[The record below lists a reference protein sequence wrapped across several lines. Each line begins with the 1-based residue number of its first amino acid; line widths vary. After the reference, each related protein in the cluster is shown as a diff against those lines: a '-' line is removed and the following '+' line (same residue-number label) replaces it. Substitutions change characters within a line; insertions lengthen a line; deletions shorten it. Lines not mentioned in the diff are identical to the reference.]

1 MGARPESRV
10 GMLRALIVGVAAL
23 ISAAA
28 ATATGVAPAFA
39 QSGYDRP
46 GGDYA
51 SAAVANGD
59 PAVCATRCEH
69 DKSCRSWSFSYPPAS
84 GGPAMCRLKREVI
97 PRVPSSCCVSGGRG
111 GGVIEPKLGEL
122 EYSID
127 RVGGDYRSFET
138 APDPRG
144 KPCAETCQ
152 AESRCRAWT
161 YRRPGYGTAGARRYL
176 KDAVKPPRRRPC
188 CISGVVR

>member
-1 MGARPESRV
+1 M
-10 GMLRALIVGVAAL
+10 RALIVGFAVL

-28 ATATGVAPAFA
+28 VGVGPAFA

-46 GGDYA
+46 GGDYT
-51 SAAVANGD
+51 SAAVTNGD
-59 PAVCATRCEH
+59 PAVCATRCER
-69 DKSCRSWSFSYPPAS
+69 DKGCRSWSFSYPS
-84 GGPAMCRLKREVI
+84 SSEPAMCWLKREVM
-97 PRVPSSCCVSGGRG
+97 PRVASSCCVSGVRG
-111 GGVIEPKLGEL
+111 AGVIEPKLGEL

-144 KPCAETCQ
+144 KACAETCRT
-152 AESRCRAWT
+152 ETHCRAWT
-161 YRRPGYGTAGARRYL
+161 YRRPGYGTASAHCYL
-176 KDAVKPPRRRPC
+176 KDAVKPPRHRPC